1 MIIIIIITV
10 TGVDND
16 HVPTAHQHPMGY
28 SFKHHHTPPIPQALT
43 LQGNCSALC
52 FPSQPLYQEALPTDQ
67 SGTTVCNALFQYVY
81 ITSRDPIPVPPLSL
95 LWNEEAS
102 STT

>member
-1 MIIIIIITV
+1 MTI
-10 TGVDND
+10 
-16 HVPTAHQHPMGY
+16 VPTAHQRPVGY
-28 SFKHHHTPPIPQALT
+28 SFKHRHTPPIPQTLT
-43 LQGNCSALC
+43 LQGS
-52 FPSQPLYQEALPTDQ
+52 LPTDQ

>member
-28 SFKHHHTPPIPQALT
+28 SFKHHHTPPIPQTLT
-43 LQGNCSALC
+43 LQGNCS
-52 FPSQPLYQEALPTDQ
+52 LPTDQ
-67 SGTTVCNALFQYVY
+67 SGTTVCNALFQYVH
-81 ITSRDPIPVPPLSL
+81 ITSRDPILVPPLSL